1 MAEEKKLQEPA
12 VSEEYRRFKRFVTA
26 LVAVPKSEL
35 YELEPKLK
43 PKPRSKPRKARRGTR

>member
-1 MAEEKKLQEPA
+1 MSEEKKLQEP
-12 VSEEYRRFKRFVTA
+12 VSEEYKRFKRFVTA

-43 PKPRSKPRKARRGTR
+43 PKPRPKPRKARRGTR